1 MDIRKIAFGVYRV
14 REEDGWF
21 YFDRFNES
29 QKKYLRTVDESFY
42 RHALLSSGVTLE
54 FITSSQSFSFNY
66 RFVMKESKDS
76 FDLFVDGKRVDQ
88 RFVSLLEDE
97 GEMKF
102 ENLTKGQK
110 RVALFFPFDTGVAIK
125 NFSCFDVEPIE
136 KKTKVLWVGDSITQ
150 GYGAYQSGDTYLDCF
165 QRISGFDILNQG
177 LAGYY
182 CDPSFDL
189 KLSGYDPD
197 FLVLSEGTNQHKRE
211 TAFEEVKKTI
221 INLQKDYPNKTLFV
235 ISPLRRFD
243 NDFDAKKLNALRDYM
258 NGPLAEELHYYPI
271 DGLSLLSPNP
281 SLYFDLLHP
290 NSEGTKEIAENLKR
304 QMGAFFHSQ
313 TTKIR

>member
-1 MDIRKIAFGVYRV
+1 MDIRNIAFGVYQV
-14 REEDGWF
+14 REEEGWF

-29 QKKYLRTVDESFY
+29 QKEYLRMIDESFY

-54 FITSSQSFSFNY
+54 FVTSSRKFSFDY
-66 RFVMKESKDS
+66 RFVIKESKDS
-76 FDLFVDGKRVDQ
+76 FDLFVDGKRTDQ
-88 RFVSLLEDE
+88 RFVALLEDE
-97 GEMKF
+97 GKITF
-102 ENLTKGQK
+102 ENLPEGKK
-110 RVALFFPFDTGVAIK
+110 RIVLFFPFDTGVAIK
-125 NFSCFDVEPIE
+125 NFSCLDVEPIE
-136 KKTKVLWVGDSITQ
+136 KDTKVLWVGDSITQ
-150 GYGAYQSGDTYLDCF
+150 GYGVYQSGDTYLDRF
-165 QRISGFDILNQG
+165 QRLSGFDILNQG

-211 TAFEEVKKTI
+211 SAFEEVKKTI
-221 INLQKDYPNKTLFV
+221 AGLQKDYPNKALFV

-243 NDFDAKKLNALRDYM
+243 NDFDAKKLDALRDYM
-258 NGPLAEELHYYPI
+258 NAPLAEELHYHPI

-290 NSEGTKEIAENLKR
+290 NSEGAKEIAENMKR
-304 QMGAFFHSQ
+304 QMDVVFQSQ